1 MNESPGQNIQIN
13 TADNPPDPP
22 AGNEPDTKPV
32 DIDAPYEH
40 APPKD
45 GDPWTTLLTPELEAD
60 TLRCTAWK
68 DEVQNLL
75 IFAGLFSAVVTTFVV
90 ESYKLLLPDP
100 NDTTNGL
107 LFHIAS
113 GLNNTSPFP
122 PSVSPESILTPFSQ
136 TPSAVRINV
145 FWFISLI
152 LSLTTVLV
160 GTIALQWLREH
171 QSYSGYS
178 SKEKLAMLHMRSE
191 AIEAWYLPQVFAT
204 LPVLLQAALVLFL
217 AGLIDFSLPL
227 GTKVTIPVSIIVGV
241 TLLFLAVTTLLPS
254 YQVLFFFCGLYP
266 RKSLPTPCPFK
277 SPQSHAFR
285 TICGIVFHAIFHI
298 VPSPSLDY
306 DDSSPDMADWKLI
319 IKNQS
324 SLIPDH
330 LASSV
335 WKMWNQHTWPALD
348 REWLSLRDACHQRI
362 FDNDPDLYQH
372 RAQWSFPLSDVTR
385 YLIEVADQTS
395 GFKHT
400 DSYLAALVHC
410 FSELAESI
418 WIDDVPKPYHFQ
430 RKDRRSNYFEY
441 LFSGPFRFCSLSNFI
456 LHGGNYKFDQ
466 LKEDNLYDYLK
477 HAEVKPRLFSTD
489 QTMIFLYI
497 LFRNHSSPALLQYHR
512 ELWI

>member
-1 MNESPGQNIQIN
+1 
-13 TADNPPDPP
+13 
-22 AGNEPDTKPV
+22 
-32 DIDAPYEH
+32 
-40 APPKD
+40 
-45 GDPWTTLLTPELEAD
+45 
-60 TLRCTAWK
+60 
-68 DEVQNLL
+68 
-75 IFAGLFSAVVTTFVV
+75 VVTTFVV

-100 NDTTNGL
+100 NATITGL

-122 PSVSPESILTPFSQ
+122 PSVSPDSILIPFSQ

-171 QSYSGYS
+171 QSYGEYS

-227 GTKVTIPVSIIVGV
+227 GTKVTIPVSIIVGL

-254 YQVLFFFCGLYP
+254 YQGLSFFCGLYP

-285 TICGIVFHAIFHI
+285 TLFGIVVRAILYI
-298 VPSPSLDY
+298 IPYPR
-306 DDSSPDMADWKLI
+306 PDFELSTPGSNELKFI
-319 IKNQS
+319 IICRS

-330 LASSV
+330 LVPSLR
-335 WKMWNQHTWPALD
+335 KMWNQRTWPTLD

-362 FDNDPDLYQH
+362 FDKDPDLYQH
-372 RAQWSFPLSDVTR
+372 RTRWEHGLPLSDVTR
-385 YLIEVADQTS
+385 YLVQAANQTS

-400 DSYLAALVHC
+400 DSFLAALVHC
-410 FSELAESI
+410 FNELAESI
-418 WIDDVPKPYHFQ
+418 WMPGNPLDDLLPGPYH

-441 LFSGPFRFCSLSNFI
+441 LHLGSSDFCSLSNFI
-456 LHGGNYKFDQ
+456 LHGGIYELDQ
-466 LKEDNLYDYLK
+466 LDQGNVVDYIE
-477 HAEVKPRLFSTD
+477 HPEVKLWSFSTD
-489 QTMIFLYI
+489 LTMNFIRELSKK
-497 LFRNHSSPALLQYHR
+497 HSSPALLQYHQ
-512 ELWI
+512 ELWMRVLHLVGNIAPLTPPITNFFQSIPIPAITDRHVVYFMLSHPIPGKKLLQMSCFHVNHYTMEVNNI